1 MSFDF
6 SIVRDL
12 RKREGLTL
20 ADVSERSGISPSVI
34 SKLERNQTA
43 AELDTLFRISR
54 VFHLNTTD
62 LIALAESR
70 TAQRTASSSYSSGDF
85 FFHRIQFANL
95 QAFHG
100 TAPAGAAVTR
110 PDIHADNYEV
120 CWVLK
125 GRLLIQLPKERH
137 ELTAGHSLQ
146 FDGALDH
153 TYESLE
159 DSEFFIIHLK
169 KGKRF

>member
-6 SIVRDL
+6 SVVRDL
-12 RKREGLTL
+12 RKRAGLTL
-20 ADVSERSGISPSVI
+20 ADVCERSGLSPSVL

-43 AELDTLFRISR
+43 AELETLFRISR
-54 VFHLNTTD
+54 VFNLNTTD
-62 LIALAESR
+62 LISLAEQQ
-70 TAQRTASSSYSSGDF
+70 TAQRANDTQYNNGYF
-85 FFHRIQFANL
+85 YFKRIQYSNL

-100 TAPAGAAVTR
+100 TAFAGSAVTR
-110 PDIHADNYEV
+110 PDIHANNYEV

-125 GRLLIQLPKERH
+125 GALRIQLPKETH
-137 ELTAGHSLQ
+137 ELRAGDSLQ
-146 FDGALDH
+146 FDGVLEH
-153 TYESLE
+153 TYEALE